1 MRIASTLAFV
11 LLFVGDALAAT
22 LTPPEPAIYIVPAAG
37 FQTSLM
43 AAMQKSMFRFALS
56 GRDRHVVPLGIH
68 SYSGKGPNYG
78 KQICAVFICGLY
90 WD

>member
-11 LLFVGDALAAT
+11 LLLVGGALAAT

-43 AAMQKSMFRFALS
+43 AAMQKKHVPFR
-56 GRDRHVVPLGIH
+56 
-68 SYSGKGPNYG
+68 SY
-78 KQICAVFICGLY
+78 
-90 WD
+90 